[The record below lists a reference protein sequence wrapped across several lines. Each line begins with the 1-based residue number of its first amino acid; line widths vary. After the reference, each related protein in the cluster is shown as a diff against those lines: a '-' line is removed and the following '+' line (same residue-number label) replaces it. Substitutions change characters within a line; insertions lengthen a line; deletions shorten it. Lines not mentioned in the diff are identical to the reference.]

1 MLLFIVVVFVVV
13 AHETLSARFI
23 STWNANAVGRDEMGW
38 GWDLSSL
45 SLRVV
50 IYGAPRLSQVLAV
63 NILGRFLVNTD
74 KNIRCVGCVALLSV
88 RPSPPRT
95 LPDPSWP
102 LLRNACGVAFFPRFS
117 SRGLFFS
124 MLVAPALQVRGTEHA
139 AQSGARRLGG
149 CTAAPR
155 HDYRMS

>member
-1 MLLFIVVVFVVV
+1 MLLLLLFSLLSLRMRLCPL
-13 AHETLSARFI
+13 ASSLLGMRTLWEGMRY
-23 STWNANAVGRDEMGW
+23 GMGW
-38 GWDLSSL
+38 EWDLSSL

-88 RPSPPRT
+88 RASPPRT

-102 LLRNACGVAFFPRFS
+102 GHSFETRVA
-117 SRGLFFS
+117 SRSF
-124 MLVAPALQVRGTEHA
+124 LVSHLVGCVFLDTRCSCIAGTWH
-139 AQSGARRLGG
+139 
-149 CTAAPR
+149 
-155 HDYRMS
+155 